1 MFTTST
7 YPLDVYA
14 VNTASRNEDGR
25 LKGRPSSH
33 STRVAQGTRVNR
45 IFRTRPVLMSS
56 PVMRLLGRRVNS
68 TIARPRNVPPYAGST
83 VNGSVT
89 PVRKR
94 SAVSAADTE

>member
-1 MFTTST
+1 MFTAST

-14 VNTASRNEDGR
+14 VNTAGQNEDGR
-25 LKGRPSSH
+25 PFRRPSSH

-45 IFRTRPVLMSS
+45 TFRTRPVLMSS
-56 PVMRLLGRRVNS
+56 PVMRLLESRLNS
-68 TIARPRNVPPYAGST
+68 TIARPRNVSPYAGST